1 MKFFASPSLSRIL
14 CLSTAV
20 LVSSIA
26 TCEGFSEDDVVQ
38 TRSTDW
44 CPNAFFNFG
53 DSLSDTG
60 NTQLAIPGLFMYDT
74 FPYGETFFEQP
85 AGRASNGRLVIDFI
99 LMAFKMPLLSPSAL
113 LSHAK
118 DMQGLNFAYSGAT
131 ATPINFFVPYPLPYQ
146 VEQFM
151 KLKDQVLQTQRE
163 QGLALKELDQD
174 TYSDAL
180 YTLCIGG
187 NDLVAG
193 ISTGLQPEAIIQY
206 IVPDVLN
213 EIVSAIEA
221 LYSEGARKFIVF
233 NGPPLGCS
241 SSVLGI
247 LEDSGLPLDDLGCIT
262 AVNEINDVLNSELF
276 RSVQRLRA
284 SLPNVTIIHFDYYAA
299 NVEILSNPTKYG
311 FNPDLVHRFDG
322 DKNCSHFGR

>member
-1 MKFFASPSLSRIL
+1 M
-14 CLSTAV
+14 
-20 LVSSIA
+20 
-26 TCEGFSEDDVVQ
+26 
-38 TRSTDW
+38 
-44 CPNAFFNFG
+44 
-53 DSLSDTG
+53 
-60 NTQLAIPGLFMYDT
+60 
-74 FPYGETFFEQP
+74 
-85 AGRASNGRLVIDFI
+85 

-118 DMQGLNFAYSGAT
+118 DMQGLNFAYAGAT
-131 ATPINFFVPYPLPYQ
+131 ATPANLLIPYPLPYQ
-146 VEQFM
+146 VEQFR

-163 QGLALKELDQD
+163 QSLALKELDQD

-187 NDLVAG
+187 NDIVGG
-193 ISTGLQPEAIIQY
+193 ISKGLQPQAIIQD

-221 LYSEGARKFIVF
+221 LYSQGARKFMAF
-233 NGPPLGCS
+233 NAPPLGCS
-241 SSVLGI
+241 TSVLHI
-247 LEDSGLPLDDLGCIT
+247 LEDSGLPVDDLGCIT
-262 AVNEINDVLNSELF
+262 AVNEIDHVLNSELF

-311 FNPDLVHRFDG
+311 FNPDVVHNACCGVPGRKVTICAMENSHVCDNPDEYMVWDMIHWTEAFYRHIAKFVLNGDFSDPPTNLTKICDLSFEDFGHTTYEAVYHRSLSLSFD
-322 DKNCSHFGR
+322 K